1 MIFLLII
8 LYLAIFFLEGPALI
22 KEEDWKTFS
31 VFLALLALGMAL
43 SIRAAFGS
51 YELSKPLEAL
61 FAPLAELLFGHSPI

>member
-31 VFLALLALGMAL
+31 VFLALLALGMSF
-43 SIRAAFGS
+43 SIRASFVS
-51 YELSKPLEAL
+51 YEL
-61 FAPLAELLFGHSPI
+61 